1 MACELRTAVCASCH
15 FRCIHQDSR
24 EGTTHGHRVDC
35 GGTRFFRRLLW
46 AGQPLRQPAC
56 GGLNMDWTMWLAILI
71 AVGLVVYLAAAL
83 LIPEKF
89 S

>member
-1 MACELRTAVCASCH
+1 
-15 FRCIHQDSR
+15 
-24 EGTTHGHRVDC
+24 
-35 GGTRFFRRLLW
+35 
-46 AGQPLRQPAC
+46 
-56 GGLNMDWTMWLAILI
+56 MDWTMWLAILI